1 MQPRHYQTARL
12 LNLRYRGWLRSST
25 YMSTRLLRAST
36 KIHLLH
42 GHVWNHAHQQQTKL
56 KKLPDFFFL
65 FCVEFNETGNAK
77 SGLRQLRFQV
87 SDPVAGFGRTLVEAA
102 KVKKNSVVPRQH
114 VFTTEQISG
123 ILQTLEKR
131 KKTSLTFHRKK
142 LNVLLTVG

>member
-1 MQPRHYQTARL
+1 MYMQPRHYQTARL
-12 LNLRYRGWLRSST
+12 PNLRYRGWLRSST

-42 GHVWNHAHQQQTKL
+42 GHVWNHEHQQQTKL

-102 KVKKNSVVPRQH
+102 KVKKIRLCRVNMFSRRNKFL
-114 VFTTEQISG
+114 VFYK
-123 ILQTLEKR
+123 LW
-131 KKTSLTFHRKK
+131 KKGKKTFHRKK
-142 LNVLLTVG
+142 LNVL